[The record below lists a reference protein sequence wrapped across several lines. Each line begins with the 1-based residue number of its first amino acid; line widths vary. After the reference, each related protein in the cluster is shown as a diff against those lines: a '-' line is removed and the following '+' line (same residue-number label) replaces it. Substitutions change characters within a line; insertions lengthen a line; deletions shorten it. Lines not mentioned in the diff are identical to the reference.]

1 MTEKEQRKALC
12 TASGTLDEA
21 KRTVTSVYL
30 LLCEVISAE
39 CAESGEDLTLWG
51 LTELL
56 ELVERRVGEAT
67 ALIDSV
73 REARAGESA

>member
-1 MTEKEQRKALC
+1 MTGKEERQALLM
-12 TASGTLDEA
+12 ASDTLEEA

-30 LLCEVISAE
+30 LTCKVINAE
-39 CAESGEDLTLWG
+39 CAESSEDLTLWG

-56 ELVERRVGEAT
+56 ELVERRVEEAT

>member
-1 MTEKEQRKALC
+1 MTWEEERQALLKA
-12 TASGTLDEA
+12 SDTLDEA
-21 KRTVTSVYL
+21 KRTATSVYL
-30 LLCEVISAE
+30 LTCKVINAE
-39 CAESGEDLTLWG
+39 CAESSEDLTLWG

-56 ELVERRVGEAT
+56 EMVERRIEGAT